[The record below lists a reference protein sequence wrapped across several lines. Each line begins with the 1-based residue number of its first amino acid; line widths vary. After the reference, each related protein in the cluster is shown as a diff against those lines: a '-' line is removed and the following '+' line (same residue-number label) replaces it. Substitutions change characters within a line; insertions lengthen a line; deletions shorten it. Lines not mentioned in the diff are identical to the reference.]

1 MDDKHVVFGRVVSG
15 MEVVRE
21 IEGTAK
27 GPNDKP
33 VEDVVINDCGSLLPE
48 DDETDEDDD

>member
-1 MDDKHVVFGRVVSG
+1 MDGKHVVFGRVVSG

-21 IEGTAK
+21 IEETTN

-33 VEDVVINDCGSLLPE
+33 VEDVVISDCGSLVPE
-48 DDETDEDDD
+48 DDDTDEDDD